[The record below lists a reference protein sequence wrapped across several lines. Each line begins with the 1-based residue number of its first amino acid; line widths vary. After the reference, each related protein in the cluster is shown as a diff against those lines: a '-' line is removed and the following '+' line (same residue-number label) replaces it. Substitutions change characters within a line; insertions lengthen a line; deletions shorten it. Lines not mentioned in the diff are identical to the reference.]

1 MPIELIIPAY
11 EPDDRMPEY
20 VESLV
25 AAGFSGITVVDDGS
39 GPEYGPIF
47 AAVQKLGCRVLVHG
61 ENRGKGAALKTAFSD
76 ILARGG
82 KTPDVVTVDC
92 DGQHT
97 VEDVQAVCAAMAE
110 HPGTLVLGS
119 RTFGAETPTR
129 SALGNRVT
137 SAAVRILYGIDLGDT
152 QTGLRGIPGAF
163 LAPLG
168 KVAGSR
174 YEYELEMLLWA
185 RRSSIE
191 FQLVPIRTVYF
202 DNNAGSHYRTVA
214 DSLRLLGR
222 LLNGV
227 VQYGAAAGLSAIT
240 DVFVYCLLVKLCF
253 QSMPLAGRVLAA
265 AAVARTVSSV
275 VNYICNR
282 RLPMV
287 QNHAVRGT
295 LWKYYCLWA
304 FQLAASVGG
313 TMLLCGWTGM
323 DEMPAKLLVDLLL
336 AVASYQVQLHWVF
349 AAPKEEPDPLPH
361 WDGFGHLAKNV
372 VRFFLPKW
380 HVEGTVPTGPVVY
393 VVHHQNMYGPIHT
406 VAALPDVHI
415 WALHVFTDPATCFD
429 QYYNYTFTKRF
440 GWPRPL
446 AFCVSGVLSLFIP
459 LLMRGIGAVPVHRK
473 SLAVRETMRQSE
485 ALLAR
490 GESLVICPDVDYS
503 ADSAAMG
510 ETYTGFL
517 ALGDAYERKTGQAL
531 RFVPVHCSANN
542 KALCLGAPVTC
553 QGRSQRRQAAAA
565 LAEEINAMAAQRGD
579 LAALPA

>member
-1 MPIELIIPAY
+1 MPTELIIPAY
-11 EPDDRMPEY
+11 EPDGRMPDY
-20 VESLV
+20 VESLI
-25 AAGFSGITVVDDGS
+25 AAGFSAITVVDDGS
-39 GPEYGPIF
+39 GPDYAAVF
-47 AAVQKLGCRVLVHG
+47 AAVRHMGCRVLTHA
-61 ENRGKGAALKTAFSD
+61 ENRGKGAALKTAFAD

-82 KTPDVVTVDC
+82 KVPDVVTVDC

-97 VEDVQAVCAAMAE
+97 VEDVRAVCAAIAE
-110 HPGTLVLGS
+110 NPGCLALGCRS
-119 RTFGAETPTR
+119 FGEETPTR

-137 SAAVRILYGIDLGDT
+137 SAAVRVLYGIDLEDT

-163 LAPLG
+163 LAPLC

-185 RRSSIE
+185 RRSSIA
-191 FQLVPIRTVYF
+191 FTLVPIRTVYF
-202 DNNAGSHYRTVA
+202 DNNSGSHYRTVA
-214 DSLRLLGR
+214 DSLRLVVR

-253 QSMPLAGRVLAA
+253 QTWPLAGRVLIAA
-265 AAVARTVSSV
+265 AIARTVSSV

-304 FQLAASVGG
+304 VQLAASVGG
-313 TMLLCGWTGM
+313 TTLLCGWTGM

-349 AAPKEEPDPLPH
+349 AAPKEAPDPLPH
-361 WDGFGHLAKNV
+361 WDAFGHAAKAV

-380 HVEGTVPTGPVVY
+380 HVEGEVPAGPVVY

-406 VAALPDVHI
+406 VATLPDAHI
-415 WALHVFTDPATCFD
+415 WALHVFTDPQTCFD
-429 QYYNYTFTKRF
+429 QYYGYTFTKRF

-459 LLMRGIGAVPVHRK
+459 ALMHGIGAVPVHRK
-473 SLAVRETMRQSE
+473 SMAVRETMRQSE

-531 RFVPVHCSANN
+531 RFVPVHCSAKN
-542 KALCLGAPVTC
+542 KALCLGTPVTC
-553 QGRSQRRQAAAA
+553 SGRGQRRRAAAA
-565 LAEEINAMAAQRGD
+565 LAEEINAMAEQNGD